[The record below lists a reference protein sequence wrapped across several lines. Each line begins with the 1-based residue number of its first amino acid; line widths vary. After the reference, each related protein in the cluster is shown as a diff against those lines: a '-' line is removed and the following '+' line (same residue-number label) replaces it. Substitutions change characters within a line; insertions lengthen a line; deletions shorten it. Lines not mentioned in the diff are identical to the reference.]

1 MYGHLK
7 HAGTTWPKRAGGF
20 GDVALKNMAT
30 SIQGFKKNTHTHTK
44 DMEMV
49 DVLVVF

>member
-1 MYGHLK
+1 MYGNLK
-7 HAGTTWPKRAGGF
+7 HAGTTWPKSAGGF

-30 SIQGFKKNTHTHTK
+30 SIQGFKKNTHTK